1 MKTIQWIGVLLLIG
15 GISWVNGQSCG
26 STVSNFSGEI
36 KSPANESE
44 CYNGKRC
51 SWHFVLPHQTML
63 KLNFTTTF
71 ISQGSLNINITGQ
84 ESDIGRVSLLTL
96 PSNTDEVCWINRE
109 PGNCLN
115 EVNTTCMTEHWD
127 RVTDVWVN
135 DECQP
140 SKVRFKFTYEY
151 IDCKTG
157 KRLEQPTT
165 TALQTP
171 SQSVTVPLNSTNH
184 IASTTQA
191 NKPNQT
197 THTPMSHFNISNQTT
212 HTPISHFNISN
223 QTTHTPMSHFNIS
236 NQTTHTPISHFNI
249 SNQTTHTPMS
259 HFNISNQTT
268 HTPMS
273 HFNISNQT
281 IDTPMSHFNIS
292 NQMTSNPVSTDSLM
306 IILPIVASVMVAMI
320 AVVIGLLIYWKYR
333 QQGDGENIARLALEP
348 VYEEIAGP
356 LGSSGQNPQIVPEVD
371 GEGYLSPMP
380 QQTVQIQ
387 SVEEAYEIAYAD
399 IQEPDYI
406 VPENIPAP
414 KPPIPIQPSRKPP
427 TPKTELPHDAEGYAV
442 LTTPSNPSIARQTP
456 IAEVVYAGAENDAA
470 PPNAIYDDTG
480 TAPPENITAPPN
492 AIYDDTGTAPPE
504 NITAPP
510 NAIYDDTGTALPD
523 HITAP
528 LNAIYDDTGTA
539 PPKNI
544 TAPPNAIYADTGSV
558 MTNDHDKSKVTEM
571 GKRSRHS
578 I

>member
-26 STVSNFSGEI
+26 STVSNFSAEI

-44 CYNGKRC
+44 CDNGKRC
-51 SWHFVLPHQTML
+51 SWHFVLPQQTML
-63 KLNFTTTF
+63 RLNFTTTF
-71 ISQGSLNINITGQ
+71 ISQGSFNIDLTSQ
-84 ESDIGRVSLLTL
+84 ESDMMYISPITLSL
-96 PSNTDEVCWINRE
+96 NTDEVCWINRE

-115 EVNTTCMTEHWD
+115 EVNTTCMTTDWGE
-127 RVTDVWVN
+127 VTDIRVN
-135 DECQP
+135 NECKP
-140 SKVRFKFTYEY
+140 SKFQFKFTYEY

-184 IASTTQA
+184 IAPTTQTPIFHFTIS
-191 NKPNQT
+191 NKTTHAPMSYFNISNQT
-197 THTPMSHFNISNQTT
+197 TDTPMSHFNISNQTT
-212 HTPISHFNISN
+212 HTPIFHFNISN
-223 QTTHTPMSHFNIS
+223 QTTHA
-236 NQTTHTPISHFNI
+236 
-249 SNQTTHTPMS
+249 
-259 HFNISNQTT
+259 
-268 HTPMS
+268 
-273 HFNISNQT
+273 
-281 IDTPMSHFNIS
+281 PMSHFNIS
-292 NQMTSNPVSTDSLM
+292 NQMTSSQVATESSM

-333 QQGDGENIARLALEP
+333 QQGDGENIAMLALEP

-387 SVEEAYEIAYAD
+387 SVEGAYEIAYAD

-442 LTTPSNPSIARQTP
+442 LTSPSNPSIARQTP

-492 AIYDDTGTAPPE
+492 VIYDDTGTAPPDH
-504 NITAPP
+504 ITAPP
-510 NAIYDDTGTALPD
+510 NAIYDDTGTAPPD

-528 LNAIYDDTGTA
+528 SNAIYDDTGTA
-539 PPKNI
+539 PPENI